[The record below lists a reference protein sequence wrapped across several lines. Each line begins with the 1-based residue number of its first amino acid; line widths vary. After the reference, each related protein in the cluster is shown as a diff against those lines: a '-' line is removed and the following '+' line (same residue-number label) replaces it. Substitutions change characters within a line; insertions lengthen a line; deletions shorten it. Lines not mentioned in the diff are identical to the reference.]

1 MAEPVADLTV
11 CQVRTAADA
20 LVRARWMEGER
31 RLEYLR
37 RQGEIIAYTRARNR
51 AAADSHR
58 KAALARLNELGI
70 DINTLRCCQ
79 ME

>member
-1 MAEPVADLTV
+1 MAGLKDLTV

-20 LVRARWMEGER
+20 LIRARWMDGER
-31 RLEYLR
+31 RREYLR
-37 RQGEIIAYTRARNR
+37 RQGEIIAYTQARNR

-58 KAALARLNELGI
+58 KAALDRLNQLGI
-70 DINTLRCCQ
+70 NVSTLRCCQ

>member
-1 MAEPVADLTV
+1 MD
-11 CQVRTAADA
+11 
-20 LVRARWMEGER
+20 GER

-37 RQGEIIAYTRARNR
+37 RQGETIAYTQARNR

-58 KAALARLNELGI
+58 KAALDRLNQLGI
-70 DINTLRCCQ
+70 DVNTLRCCQ